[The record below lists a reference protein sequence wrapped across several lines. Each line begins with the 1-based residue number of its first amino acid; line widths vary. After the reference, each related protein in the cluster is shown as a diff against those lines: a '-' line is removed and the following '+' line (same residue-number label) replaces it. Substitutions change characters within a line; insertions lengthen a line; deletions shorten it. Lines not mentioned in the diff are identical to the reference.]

1 MKKLKSRI
9 QDKYNLSNYQIAQL
23 SFVYKSLSSEI
34 SKIIIMGI
42 LFHNHLDLYTFLL
55 FVMCLLRTFSG
66 GLHFYTYIR
75 CLAASTIYI
84 GIIIFILS
92 KIVLLLYMQ
101 LLLLTACIIVCYV
114 TGPVLSKYRIAFPKK
129 QLYFSRNI
137 TCLIIFLY
145 TILMYIIPKNPY
157 FIAGV
162 WMVILHSLQLI
173 VAKITKKGDT
183 IQ

>member
-84 GIIIFILS
+84 
-92 KIVLLLYMQ
+92 
-101 LLLLTACIIVCYV
+101 
-114 TGPVLSKYRIAFPKK
+114 
-129 QLYFSRNI
+129 
-137 TCLIIFLY
+137 
-145 TILMYIIPKNPY
+145 
-157 FIAGV
+157 
-162 WMVILHSLQLI
+162 
-173 VAKITKKGDT
+173 
-183 IQ
+183 

>member
-1 MKKLKSRI
+1 
-9 QDKYNLSNYQIAQL
+9 
-23 SFVYKSLSSEI
+23 
-34 SKIIIMGI
+34 
-42 LFHNHLDLYTFLL
+42 
-55 FVMCLLRTFSG
+55 
-66 GLHFYTYIR
+66 
-75 CLAASTIYI
+75 
-84 GIIIFILS
+84 
-92 KIVLLLYMQ
+92 MQ

-173 VAKITKKGDT
+173 VAKITNKGDS